1 MTDSTVSGQP
11 FEPDEAQGTRR
22 TDDELRDDELRADQT
37 GADHTGAEK
46 TGADQPRKDDGET
59 RDPTKTPDDKA
70 APLSES
76 TDGGLDGGDPGVE
89 E

>member
-37 GADHTGAEK
+37 GAEK
-46 TGADQPRKDDGET
+46 TGAEQPRKDDGET

-76 TDGGLDGGDPGVE
+76 IDGGLDGGDPGVE

>member
-11 FEPDEAQGTRR
+11 FEPDQAQGTRR
-22 TDDELRDDELRADQT
+22 TDDELRPEEM
-37 GADHTGAEK
+37 GADKTSADETGTE
-46 TGADQPRKDDGET
+46 QPRKDDGET
-59 RDPTKTPDDKA
+59 RDPTKTPDDEA
-70 APLSES
+70 APLSDS

>member
-11 FEPDEAQGTRR
+11 VEPDEAQGTRR
-22 TDDELRDDELRADQT
+22 TDDELRDDK
-37 GADHTGAEK
+37 TGAE
-46 TGADQPRKDDGET
+46 QPRKDDGET
-59 RDPTKTPDDKA
+59 RDPTKTPDGEA

>member
-22 TDDELRDDELRADQT
+22 TDDELRPDEM
-37 GADHTGAEK
+37 GADETSADETPADETGAE
-46 TGADQPRKDDGET
+46 QPRKDDGET
-59 RDPTKTPDDKA
+59 RDPSKTPDDEA

>member
-22 TDDELRDDELRADQT
+22 TDDELRADQ
-37 GADHTGAEK
+37 TGAEK
-46 TGADQPRKDDGET
+46 TGAEQPRKDDGET